1 MHKCYLFYIHRKFHF
16 FHFITN
22 FCWSTVIYVLIK
34 NILIQRIGFFFHL
47 KSQFNIQYGLQSWA
61 HSIISVFTLIGFF
74 ITAPFQS
81 FDDWCK
87 LSIENCFV
95 AKQFETIIE
104 ELTLERA
111 WSWFKINNLK
121 ILFSIWCLQ
130 SSKLHVLLL
139 FQMVSHNLRV
149 NRQIMCRALNS
160 LLDTGNLRAWGLN
173 KKSLH

>member
-1 MHKCYLFYIHRKFHF
+1 MSICLSRDLNHRFITIFLGTICIKVCAIEIQFFSCCWTKKNPNNLLYYGNCTFLCINVIYFIYIVNFIF

-81 FDDWCK
+81 FDD
-87 LSIENCFV
+87 FV
-95 AKQFETIIE
+95 IY
-104 ELTLERA
+104 RY
-111 WSWFKINNLK
+111 
-121 ILFSIWCLQ
+121 
-130 SSKLHVLLL
+130 
-139 FQMVSHNLRV
+139 V
-149 NRQIMCRALNS
+149 N
-160 LLDTGNLRAWGLN
+160 
-173 KKSLH
+173 